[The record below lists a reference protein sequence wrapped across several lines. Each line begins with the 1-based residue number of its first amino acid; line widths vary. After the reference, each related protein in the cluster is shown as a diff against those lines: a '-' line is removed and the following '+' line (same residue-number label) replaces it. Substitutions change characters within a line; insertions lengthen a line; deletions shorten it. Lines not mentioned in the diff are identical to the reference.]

1 MAYADPEV
9 GKRRDRERVAHR
21 TAARVAAGLCP
32 KCGKTEPQPERRLC
46 AGCAEKQNRAS
57 RARDARLRAKGKP
70 RRDMA
75 KARQYE
81 RARTRRQS
89 AERHAAGRCVHCGQA
104 PAMPQRTMCA
114 GCLDK
119 QRAADRARYQAG
131 KASGALYGGADAEM
145 KRRIARIASAKRR
158 QARLDAGLC
167 TRCGHRAPVDG
178 ATTCAPCRERRQAAE
193 CRQYETRKSAGL
205 CVKCAVPAFG
215 GESRC
220 GVCATVDGE
229 RRDSLK
235 KNAVAR
241 KRYAARRARSECTD
255 CGAPAYGAC
264 RCPPCAKRSY
274 ERSDH
279 FRGMPVYPPSFAV
292 YLRETEECLG
302 VFDDEMEAVAWL
314 AFERLS
320 ADRVEV
326 VRDASPLAAMA
337 AWE

>member
-1 MAYADPEV
+1 MAYRDIEV
-9 GKRRDRERVAHR
+9 QRRKDRERFARR
-21 TAARVAAGLCP
+21 TAERVAQGKCP
-32 KCGKTEPQPERRLC
+32 RCGKRPP
-46 AGCAEKQNRAS
+46 AEGRSVCDPCVDGRNRAS
-57 RARDARLRAKGKP
+57 RARDARLRAAGTP

-89 AERHAAGRCVHCGQA
+89 AERHAGGLCVRCGQA
-104 PAMPQRTMCA
+104 PSMPERTMCE

-119 QRAADRARYQAG
+119 RRAADRARYQAG
-131 KASGALYGGADAEM
+131 KAAGALYGGADVEM
-145 KRRIARIASAKRR
+145 KRRSARIASAKRR
-158 QARLDAGLC
+158 KARLDAGRC
-167 TRCGHRAPVDG
+167 TRCGHRSPVDG
-178 ATTCAPCRERRQAAE
+178 TTTCAPCRDRRQAAE
-193 CRQYETRKSAGL
+193 RRQYEARKSAGL
-205 CVKCAVPAFG
+205 CVKCAEPAFG

-229 RRDSLK
+229 RRDNLR

-241 KRYAARRARSECTD
+241 KRYVARRARSQCTD

>member
-9 GKRRDRERVAHR
+9 GKRRDRERFAHR

-32 KCGKTEPQPERRLC
+32 KCGKTEPLPERRLC

-57 RARDARLRAKGKP
+57 RARDARLRAEGIP
-70 RRDMA
+70 RRNPA

-81 RARTRRQS
+81 RVRSRRK
-89 AERHAAGRCVHCGQA
+89 AEECLAAGLCVRCGQA

-114 GCLDK
+114 ACLDK
-119 QRAADRARYQAG
+119 RRAADRARYQAG
-131 KASGALYGGADAEM
+131 KASGALYGGADVEM

-167 TRCGHRAPVDG
+167 TRCGHRPPVDSS
-178 ATTCAPCRERRQAAE
+178 TTCAPCRDRRQAAE
-193 CRQYETRKSAGL
+193 RRKYEARKSARL
-205 CVKCAVPAFG
+205 CVKCAEPAFG

-220 GVCATVDGE
+220 AVCAAVDGE
-229 RRDSLK
+229 RRDSLR

-241 KRYAARRARSECTD
+241 KRYAARRARSQCAD

-264 RCPPCAKRSY
+264 RCPACAKRSY
-274 ERSDH
+274 ERSAH

-314 AFERLS
+314 AFEKLA
-320 ADRVEV
+320 ADEVEV
-326 VRDASPLAAMA
+326 VRDASPLAALA

>member
-1 MAYADPEV
+1 MAYRDIEV
-9 GKRRDRERVAHR
+9 QRRKDRERFHRR
-21 TAARVAAGLCP
+21 TAERVAAGLCP
-32 KCGKTEPQPERRLC
+32 KCGKAEPLPERRLC
-46 AGCAEKQNRAS
+46 AGCAEKRNRTS
-57 RARDARLRAKGKP
+57 RARDARLRVEGTP
-70 RRDMA
+70 RRDPA
-75 KARQYE
+75 KARRYE
-81 RARTRRQS
+81 RDRSRRQN
-89 AERHAAGRCVHCGQA
+89 AERHAAALCVRCGQA

-131 KASGALYGGADAEM
+131 KATGKLYGGADVEM

-167 TRCGHRAPVDG
+167 TRCGRRSPVEG
-178 ATTCAPCRERRQAAE
+178 TTTCAPCRDRRLTAERRQ
-193 CRQYETRKSAGL
+193 YEARKSARL
-205 CVKCAVPAFG
+205 CVKCAEPAFG

-220 GVCATVDGE
+220 AVCATVDGE
-229 RRDSLK
+229 RRDNLR
-235 KNAVAR
+235 KNAAAR
-241 KRYAARRARSECTD
+241 KRYAARRARSQCTD

-264 RCPPCAKRSY
+264 RCPACAKRSY
-274 ERSDH
+274 ERSAH

-314 AFERLS
+314 AFEKLS

-326 VRDASPLAAMA
+326 VRDANPLMSMA

>member
-1 MAYADPEV
+1 MAHRDIKV
-9 GKRRDRERVAHR
+9 QRRKDRERFHRR
-21 TAARVAAGLCP
+21 TAERTAAGLCP
-32 KCGKTEPQPERRLC
+32 KCGKTEPLPERRLC

-57 RARDARLRAKGKP
+57 RARDARLRAEGKP

-75 KARQYE
+75 ARQYE
-81 RARTRRQS
+81 RARTRRQT
-89 AERHAAGRCVHCGQA
+89 AERHAAGRCVRCGQA

-131 KASGALYGGADAEM
+131 KATGKLYGGAGVEM

-167 TRCGHRAPVDG
+167 TRCGHRPPVDSS
-178 ATTCAPCRERRQAAE
+178 TTCEPCGEARKAAERRQYEERRAA
-193 CRQYETRKSAGL
+193 KL
-205 CVKCAVPAFG
+205 CVKCARPAFD

-220 GVCATVDGE
+220 AVCATVDGE
-229 RRDSLK
+229 RRDNLK
-235 KNAVAR
+235 KNKAAR
-241 KRYAARRARSECTD
+241 KRYAARRARSQCTD

-264 RCPPCAKRSY
+264 RCPACAKRSY
-274 ERSDH
+274 ERSAH
-279 FRGMPVYPPSFAV
+279 VRGMPVYPPSFAV